1 MLFYVVECFTVNLE
15 ELAANAVGSL
25 NLNRINENVEGERG
39 LVAEA
44 FGETDHEVDE
54 VGALDT
60 DRAHVG
66 DHAAELGGL
75 AFDGLLEVGE
85 AASGLLRGGGDLFAE
100 DVELDFEAKQGLED
114 AVMEVAGDAAA
125 FGLDGTGA
133 QVAEQKDVFQGGA
146 DVAGDAFE
154 PGQ

>member
-15 ELAANAVGSL
+15 ELATDAVGSL
-25 NLNRINENVEGERG
+25 NLNRINENVEGESG
-39 LVAEA
+39 LVSEA

-54 VGALDT
+54 VGALDA

-66 DHAAELGGL
+66 NHAAELGGL

-85 AASGLLRGGGDLFAE
+85 AGGGLFGAGRCLFSE
-100 DVELDFEAKQGLED
+100 HIELNLETEQGLQD
-114 AVMEVAGDAAA
+114 AVVEIAGDTAA
-125 FGLDGTGA
+125 FGLDGAGA
-133 QVAEQKDVFQGGA
+133 QVTKEKDVLERGA

-154 PGQ
+154 PG

>member
-39 LVAEA
+39 LVSEA
-44 FGETDHEVDE
+44 LGETDHEVNE

-66 DHAAELGGL
+66 NHAAELRGL

-85 AASGLLRGGGDLFAE
+85 AGGGLFGAGAGLFSQDIQLDLE
-100 DVELDFEAKQGLED
+100 TEQGLQD
-114 AVMEVAGDAAA
+114 AVVEIAGDTAA
-125 FGLDGTGA
+125 FTLD
-133 QVAEQKDVFQGGA
+133 
-146 DVAGDAFE
+146 
-154 PGQ
+154 